1 MKRVLI
7 TGATG
12 FIGRHCLPSLLR
24 DGYEVHA
31 ISSRKPGESLPQV
44 SWHQVDLLAEA
55 QVQAAVAR
63 IEPTHLLHLAWYV
76 VPEKFWAAAEN
87 VQWVQASL
95 TLVQAFVAHGGTRIV
110 AAGTCAEYDW
120 SYGYCSEGRTPLAPA
135 SLYGTCKQGLQAI
148 LDGYAREARISSA
161 WGRLFWLYG
170 PYEHTTRLVPSVVC
184 SLLRGVPALC
194 SHGKQIR
201 DFMYVQ
207 DAADAFVALLN
218 SDTSGPVNIASGEPL
233 ALRDLIGKIAQKTNR
248 QDLIRLNAIASAAS
262 EPPLVLANAA
272 RLRDEIG
279 WSPNYSLDDG
289 LDATIGWWQER
300 ISVAV
305 HLDEGGAA

>member
-1 MKRVLI
+1 
-7 TGATG
+7 
-12 FIGRHCLPSLLR
+12 
-24 DGYEVHA
+24 
-31 ISSRKPGESLPQV
+31 
-44 SWHQVDLLAEA
+44 
-55 QVQAAVAR
+55 
-63 IEPTHLLHLAWYV
+63 
-76 VPEKFWAAAEN
+76 
-87 VQWVQASL
+87 
-95 TLVQAFVAHGGTRIV
+95 
-110 AAGTCAEYDW
+110 
-120 SYGYCSEGRTPLAPA
+120 
-135 SLYGTCKQGLQAI
+135 
-148 LDGYAREARISSA
+148 
-161 WGRLFWLYG
+161 
-170 PYEHTTRLVPSVVC
+170 
-184 SLLRGVPALC
+184 
-194 SHGKQIR
+194 
-201 DFMYVQ
+201 MYVQ